1 MGNSLVKQDDSCC
14 NGPYHEGESAVQKR
28 VGVEQIAER
37 TGRVITDRIP
47 SGALK
52 FVDKQPMVIIS
63 SQDDEANIWTSMLAG
78 KAGFLTSVDEQ
89 NVKIHLPAIVSSK
102 LDPFWENIRKCPKV
116 GMLFI
121 ELATR
126 RRLRVNG
133 IVSISD
139 ENIHVSVE
147 QAYPN
152 CPKYIQRRE
161 IEVVGT
167 NGSLSDTKTTGTSL
181 TNDLKSWI
189 EKSDTFFVGST
200 DSKDN
205 LDASHRG
212 GSPGFV
218 EIVDNNTLKIPDYP
232 GNNMFNTLGNF
243 VSNSKAGLLF
253 VDFKE
258 GKTLQLAGEANIVW
272 HEEDAEEITG
282 GTMRFWKFVVS
293 KWVQIDSF
301 SGINWKFVDYSPF
314 NLE

>member
-1 MGNSLVKQDDSCC
+1 MGNSQVSWDDCCC
-14 NGPYHEGESAVQKR
+14 NGPYHEGECEVQKR
-28 VGVEQIAER
+28 IGVEQIAAR

-47 SGALK
+47 NGALK
-52 FVDKQPMVIIS
+52 FIDKQPMVIVS
-63 SQDDEANIWTSMLAG
+63 SQDDEKNIWTSMLAG
-78 KAGFLTSVDEQ
+78 KPGFLTAVDEQ
-89 NVKIHLPAIVSSK
+89 NVKIDLPAIVSSK

-133 IVSISD
+133 IVSISG

-167 NGSLSDTKTTGTSL
+167 NGNFSGSKITGTSL
-181 TNDLKSWI
+181 AKDLKSWI
-189 EKSDTFFVGST
+189 ENSDTFFVGSS
-200 DSKDN
+200 DGKDN

-218 EIVDNNTLKIPDYP
+218 QIVDDNTLKIPDYP
-232 GNNMFNTLGNF
+232 GNSMFNTLGNF
-243 VSNSKAGLLF
+243 MSNPKAGLMF

-258 GKTLQLAGEANIVW
+258 GKTLQLAGEADIVW
-272 HEEDAEEITG
+272 HEENSEEATG
-282 GTMRFWKFVVS
+282 GTMRFWKFVIS
-293 KWVQIDSF
+293 EWVLNDSLK
-301 SGINWKFVDYSPF
+301 GVNWKFVEYSPF
-314 NLE
+314 NV